1 MANGLLRAG
10 ALACALLTTTAL
22 TAPACAQEVS
32 VTAFPVRQYAD
43 ENGVD
48 LLSGAFTAMSPGI
61 RIGDEELGL
70 AYAREVRG
78 AFYRDTMMGTIDVSG
93 STYTVALG
101 GASEIFTLSGGVYT
115 PAEQNGSTLSVSGGT
130 YTYIR
135 SDGTV
140 ATFISGGRDFGNAQ
154 GIVIATLTYPSG
166 RALTFHY
173 HEDSYTASGGAV
185 KTGRRLQSVT
195 NNAGYHIK
203 LSYGSDTVA
212 NIGDTFTWSRI
223 AQAMGLNDLVDS
235 CATTAFSCTASGRP
249 VLTIPQSSG
258 GVQDYTDAEN
268 RTTRYSVAAGKITA
282 IRLPGSTS
290 DDVSVTYT
298 SARVSSIANRGI
310 TTAYAYADAGGQRTT
325 TVTRPGGVTRVTIF
339 DIAKSLML
347 SDQDELGRTTSYQYD
362 SNNRLT

>member
-1 MANGLLRAG
+1 MTPAAGWSRSSMAAASTTTSPPITSSTRPTIAPASMSPRPIRRPKRRTRAMMGRERRVTMANGLLRAG

-154 GIVIATLTYPSG
+154 GIV
-166 RALTFHY
+166 
-173 HEDSYTASGGAV
+173 
-185 KTGRRLQSVT
+185 
-195 NNAGYHIK
+195 
-203 LSYGSDTVA
+203 
-212 NIGDTFTWSRI
+212 
-223 AQAMGLNDLVDS
+223 
-235 CATTAFSCTASGRP
+235 
-249 VLTIPQSSG
+249 
-258 GVQDYTDAEN
+258 
-268 RTTRYSVAAGKITA
+268 
-282 IRLPGSTS
+282 
-290 DDVSVTYT
+290 
-298 SARVSSIANRGI
+298 
-310 TTAYAYADAGGQRTT
+310 
-325 TVTRPGGVTRVTIF
+325 
-339 DIAKSLML
+339 
-347 SDQDELGRTTSYQYD
+347 
-362 SNNRLT
+362 